1 MKKLATTQLFNEDE
15 EIYFNEYE
23 DGTYTKVI
31 NEVETESSIDEMQE
45 LIDSGKYKITE
56 LTF

>member
-1 MKKLATTQLFNEDE
+1 MSSFLSRN
-15 EIYFNEYE
+15 E
-23 DGTYTKVI
+23 DGTYKKVI

>member
-1 MKKLATTQLFNEDE
+1 MKKLATTQLFNENE

-23 DGTYTKVI
+23 DGTYAKVI